1 LVQHDELQSY
11 YRERDR
17 PTTRIIFGVD
27 IMQFGLCYFP
37 THYGMGPAE
46 LATAAE
52 ERGFESLLFCE
63 HTHIPTSR
71 KTPYPGGGELPKMY
85 VHTYDPF
92 VACTAAAVATQ
103 RLKIGTGV
111 CLVVERDPITTA
123 KSVASVDHLSGGR
136 FLFGVGAGWNRE
148 EMGNHGTDPRTR
160 MALLSERMRAMREIW
175 TADDAEFHGDHVD
188 FEPIWSYP
196 KPTQSPL
203 PVLVGGMGPT
213 VEDRILEFGD
223 GWLAQNVT
231 RGNVDEFAKRVEVL
245 QQRAADAGRGR
256 VPITLFAASTKEDV
270 IAEYADAGIDR
281 CLFLLP
287 DAGTGEVTAE
297 LDRLARHLSR

>member
-1 LVQHDELQSY
+1 
-11 YRERDR
+11 
-17 PTTRIIFGVD
+17 
-27 IMQFGLCYFP
+27 MQFGLCYFP
-37 THYGMGPAE
+37 TDYGMRPDE
-46 LATAAE
+46 LAAASE

-71 KTPYPGGGELPKMY
+71 KSPYPGGGELPKMY

-92 VACTAAAVATQ
+92 VACTAAAAATS

-123 KSVASVDHLSGGR
+123 KEVASVDRLSAGR

-148 EMGNHGTDPRTR
+148 EMANHGTDPRVR
-160 MALLSERMRAMREIW
+160 MSVMRERVEAMRQIW
-175 TADDAEFHGDHVD
+175 TNDEAEYHGEFVNFD
-188 FEPIWSYP
+188 PIWSYP
-196 KPTQSPL
+196 KPVQSPL

-213 VEDRILEFGD
+213 VEDRIISFGD

-231 RGNVDEFAKRVEVL
+231 RDNVDEFAERAARL
-245 QQRAADAGRGR
+245 QQRAADAGRG
-256 VPITLFAASTKEDV
+256 PIPISLFAASSDEGM
-270 IAEYADAGIDR
+270 AEKYASAGIER

-287 DAGTGEVTAE
+287 DGDDSRVTGELDKLAE
-297 LDRLARHLSR
+297 RVSSGQNA